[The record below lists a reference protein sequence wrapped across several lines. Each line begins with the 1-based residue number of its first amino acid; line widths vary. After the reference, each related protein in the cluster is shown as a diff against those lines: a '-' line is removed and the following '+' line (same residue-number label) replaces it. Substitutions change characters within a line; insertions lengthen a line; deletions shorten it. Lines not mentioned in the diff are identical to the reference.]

1 MKFPTTVLLIILLVF
16 SCKENSKIS
25 TDITS
30 IPVDLEVVRFDREFA
45 AADPIELP
53 ELRSKYPYFFP
64 ETVPDS
70 VWQLKLVDTLQRQ
83 LLRSVDSTFGSFGSE
98 ENDLVLFYKHLK
110 YYFPRIAVPDKVI
123 TLTSD
128 VDYANRIILTDSLL
142 LIGLD
147 NYLGA
152 DHRFYSGIDRYIAHS
167 LDRKYLLRDI
177 ALAHST
183 RLIPPPAD
191 RTFLAQMVYH
201 GKRLYLAQLLL
212 PTNTEAQILGYS
224 DEQMDWAMA
233 NEDPIWRYFIE
244 RELLYSTD
252 RDLVRR
258 FIDDAP
264 FSKFRLELDR
274 ESPGRIGRYIGWRI
288 VEAYA
293 SDQDRA
299 LEEILSL
306 PARTLFMESRFKPR
320 K

>member
-1 MKFPTTVLLIILLVF
+1 MNFPTTVLLIILLVF

-25 TDITS
+25 TEIS
-30 IPVDLEVVRFDREFA
+30 SVPVNLEVVRFDREFA
-45 AADPIELP
+45 ATDPKELR
-53 ELRSKYPYFFP
+53 ELRSKYPFFFP

-70 VWQLKLVDTLQRQ
+70 IWQLKLADTLQQ
-83 LLRSVDSTFGSFGSE
+83 ELLRSVDSIFESFESE
-98 ENDLVLFYKHLK
+98 ETELVLFYKHLK
-110 YYFPRIAVPDKVI
+110 YYFPHISPPAKVI

-128 VDYANRIILTDSLL
+128 VDYTNRIILTDTLL

-147 NYLGA
+147 NYLGS
-152 DHRFYSGIDRYIAHS
+152 DHRFYRGIDRYIANS

-177 ALAHST
+177 ALAHAT
-183 RLIPPPAD
+183 QLVPPPGD
-191 RTFLAQMVYH
+191 RTFLSQMVYH
-201 GKRLYLAQLLL
+201 GKRLYLAKLLL
-212 PTNTEAQILGYS
+212 PTNTKAQILGYS
-224 DEQMDWAMA
+224 EEQLDWAMA

-258 FIDDAP
+258 FIEDAP

-274 ESPGRIGRYIGWRI
+274 ESPGRIGRYIGLRI

-293 SDQDRA
+293 SNHDLPLA
-299 LEEILSL
+299 EILSL
-306 PARTLFMESRFKPR
+306 PAKTLFMESRFKPR